1 MGFRKFFEELT
12 RKDLMREERILFA
25 ALKYAL
31 YTGCWGI
38 DVDVVEKICECV
50 PQISDDTLGKMLA
63 AIEPQCKKGVPLLDF
78 GEDYR
83 SYWDTVATILRKEQA
98 NRRRNVTETC
108 SENLNEKQVKQEKD
122 RKDDVNCLRVT
133 N

>member
-1 MGFRKFFEELT
+1 MAFRKFFEELT
-12 RKDLMREERILFA
+12 RKKLMREERILFA

-98 NRRRNVTETC
+98 DRRRGACSDDAEET
-108 SENLNEKQVKQEKD
+108 
-122 RKDDVNCLRVT
+122 
-133 N
+133 